1 MEEIRELISKGNT
14 VTIRAKGNSMN
25 PFIEHL
31 RDSITLGP
39 WKDEDIRKGCVALVK
54 DNKGNYL
61 VHRIIR
67 REKETVTLI
76 GDGNVGL
83 YETAETDNIIGIMYS
98 VTRKGKVWSTDS
110 KVWKLYSWLWMFLLP
125 VRRLPL
131 GLWRRLFRENVYI
144 RERRELL
151 SISVH
156 PLFPGYLLCP
166 LLLSFASLKFFIFL
180 FKIIIGHKIYNRLQ
194 R

>member
-1 MEEIRELISKGNT
+1 MSTIVKTQGIVMEEIRELISKGNT
-14 VTIRAKGNSMN
+14 VTIRAKGMN

-31 RDSITLGP
+31 RDEITLGP

-144 RERRELL
+144 RERR
-151 SISVH
+151 
-156 PLFPGYLLCP
+156 
-166 LLLSFASLKFFIFL
+166 
-180 FKIIIGHKIYNRLQ
+180 
-194 R
+194 